1 MILEEKILRK
11 YIRNSIQKIKMM
23 QEQQLKE
30 ERRVRNVIRKLIRE
44 AEEDTPHSSTG
55 INVLRD
61 LLRDIIKQ
69 IEMEYK
75 KLTSNQAQRDSFR
88 KHYIKAVVNQLS
100 PEFTYFN
107 SDKETAGGGEAISLQ
122 EAADINVDIEDV
134 TPEADQSK
142 YIKLGDEKIDGPEPE
157 DEDEEEKSF
166 QQIQGLDPTGRNFAM
181 EAFESTG
188 QQIID
193 AFQSLADDDD
203 RIIFYN
209 YLITN
214 LKLHFDRMDD
224 ELGGIQK
231 EPTTKEYEKEKEYQG
246 KLDTGETQD
255 VGQPAP
261 PPEAPEKTPEKKDS
275 GLEDIAKE
283 LKEMFYNESRK
294 KKKTV

>member
-23 QEQQLKE
+23 QEQQVQE
-30 ERRVRNVIRKLIRE
+30 ERRMRNVIRKLIRE

-107 SDKETAGGGEAISLQ
+107 SDKEAAGGGEAISLQ

-134 TPEADQSK
+134 TPDADQSK

-157 DEDEEEKSF
+157 DKEEETSF

-181 EAFESTG
+181 DAFENTG
-188 QQIID
+188 EQIID
-193 AFQSLADDDD
+193 AFQALADDKD

-224 ELGGIQK
+224 ELGGITK
-231 EPTTKEYEKEKEYQG
+231 EPTTKEYEKEKQYQG
-246 KLDTGETQD
+246 KLDTGETED

-261 PPEAPEKTPEKKDS
+261 PPEETPEKDS

-283 LKEMFYNESRK
+283 LKEMIQNESRK